1 MESGSRDGIASQGHQ
16 HPGSHHAQQERRPAM
31 YRVHERH
38 TASPGIEML
47 PAAPVVEVH
56 PGGGHRRGIQLGTR
70 RLFGLSREMSDNKK
84 EQSNNMGFSPCPAFV
99 WSHPSTC
106 TPSGS
111 EKANRPSVSACKY
124 RNMDCRCLGVSC
136 SLLACAALSMICC
149 SRHHDHL
156 IRL

>member
-1 MESGSRDGIASQGHQ
+1 
-16 HPGSHHAQQERRPAM
+16 M

-70 RLFGLSREMSDNKK
+70 RLFGLREMSNKK
-84 EQSNNMGFSPCPAFV
+84 EQSNNVGFYVPLPGFV

-106 TPSGS
+106 TPSRS
-111 EKANRPSVSACKY
+111 EKANYPSVSACKY

-136 SLLACAALSMICC
+136 SLLACAALSMICY
-149 SRHHDHL
+149 SRHHDQ
-156 IRL
+156 